1 MSQRLNFITSLNG
14 RKPIKDKREIKIVS
28 EA

>member
-14 RKPIKDKREIKIVS
+14 TKPIKDKTQIKIVS